1 MKYKDVVLEVSK
13 HQYVKIDK
21 NTKLQQQYKIQEIA
35 KAKKIKIDKEHANNT
50 NIFKGLNNIT
60 KELFNEF
67 KKENLDAA
75 NTNSFK
81 DCIKI
86 ALIIYEKILKLD
98 PTLKEA
104 IYRKRAVEK
113 TKYKLERIEHTRL
126 KNHSEV
132 EEFRYNLEENNQ
144 ELNEVNTKINNTID
158 ILTHSL
164 FDTYHTILNKD
175 KVETSKLLQLSIL
188 SSILNN
194 QENIIDINKIEL
206 SKFINKD
213 IIENMI
219 EDRKQ
224 LTNEEISNNEE
235 NFNIILNNIQVE
247 NNNIITTINNLAL
260 VNNIL
265 NNNIIQELGRLDVD
279 KINSLYQDIDTI
291 VNDNEFDN
299 TGKISSNPNFFDI
312 ETNDEYIN
320 FNMKKETFIE
330 LKEYIGLLNDLKI
343 SKDLA
348 DSNSYEL
355 LNSYILNTKLFTN
368 RTTVLQSL
376 KIYNII
382 KEWDIDIRDYGL
394 IVDTIKK
401 IGQDKIIY
409 LKLLFDTNI
418 ENLATIN
425 NSNIIKDKTQYD
437 INKYLNIIR
446 LKTTSDNIIAV
457 LNKMEFKITSID
469 NATKN
474 ILSKIKQDNI
484 QIDVQGLNQENILY
498 TLEYINRDK
507 LNTGSNGIKEQTPN
521 IEGENKELYQHYLEE
536 LYTLYKK
543 SKNSFKLE
551 SFMND
556 IENNIKG
563 D

>member
-164 FDTYHTILNKD
+164 FDTYHTLLNKD

-312 ETNDEYIN
+312 ETSDEYIN

-382 KEWDIDIRDYGL
+382 KEWDVDIRDYGL

-401 IGQDKIIY
+401 IGLDKIIY
-409 LKLLFDTNI
+409 LKLLFDRNI
-418 ENLATIN
+418 ESLATIN
-425 NSNIIKDKTQYD
+425 NSNIIKDKTPYN
-437 INKYLNIIR
+437 INKYLNMIR
-446 LKTTSDNIIAV
+446 LKTTSNNIIAV
-457 LNKMEFKITSID
+457 LNKMESKITFID

-484 QIDVQGLNQENILY
+484 PIDIQGLNQENILY

-536 LYTLYKK
+536 LYALYKK

>member
-104 IYRKRAVEK
+104 IYRKRVVEK

-312 ETNDEYIN
+312 ETSDEYIN
-320 FNMKKETFIE
+320 FNMKKETFME
-330 LKEYIGLLNDLKI
+330 LKEYMGLLKDLKI
-343 SKDLA
+343 SKDLV
-348 DSNSYEL
+348 DSNSYES

-368 RTTVLQSL
+368 HTTILNSL
-376 KIYNII
+376 KIYNIV
-382 KEWDIDIRDYGL
+382 KEWDVDIRDYGL
-394 IVDTIKK
+394 VVDTIKK

-418 ENLATIN
+418 ETLATIN
-425 NSNIIKDKTQYD
+425 NSNIIKDKTQYS
-437 INKYLNIIR
+437 INKHLSMIR
-446 LKTTSDNIIAV
+446 LKTTSNNIIAV
-457 LNKMEFKITSID
+457 LNKMESKITSID

-484 QIDVQGLNQENILY
+484 PIDVQGLNQENILY
-498 TLEYINRDK
+498 TLEYMNRDK

-521 IEGENKELYQHYLEE
+521 IKGENKELYQHYLEE

>member
-104 IYRKRAVEK
+104 IYRKRTVEK

-175 KVETSKLLQLSIL
+175 KVENSKLLQLSIL

-194 QENIIDINKIEL
+194 QENVIDINKIEL

-368 RTTVLQSL
+368 HTTILNSL
-376 KIYNII
+376 KIYNIV
-382 KEWDIDIRDYGL
+382 KEWDVDIRDYGL
-394 IVDTIKK
+394 VVDTIKK
-401 IGQDKIIY
+401 ITPDKIIY

-418 ENLATIN
+418 ETLATIN
-425 NSNIIKDKTQYD
+425 NSNIIKDKTQYY

-446 LKTTSDNIIAV
+446 LKTTSNNIIAV
-457 LNKMEFKITSID
+457 LNKMESKITSID

-484 QIDVQGLNQENILY
+484 PIDVQGLNQENILY

-551 SFMND
+551 SFMNG

>member
-144 ELNEVNTKINNTID
+144 ELNEVNTKINNTMD

-194 QENIIDINKIEL
+194 QENVIDINKIEL

-213 IIENMI
+213 LIENII

-312 ETNDEYIN
+312 ETSDEYIN

-382 KEWDIDIRDYGL
+382 KEWDVDIRDYGL

-418 ENLATIN
+418 ETLATIN
-425 NSNIIKDKTQYD
+425 NSNIIKDKTQYS
-437 INKYLNIIR
+437 INKHLSMIR
-446 LKTTSDNIIAV
+446 LKTTSNNIIPI
-457 LNKMEFKITSID
+457 LNKIESKITSIT

-484 QIDVQGLNQENILY
+484 PIDVQGLNQENILY

>member
-1 MKYKDVVLEVSK
+1 MNYKDVVLEVSK

-144 ELNEVNTKINNTID
+144 ELNEVNTKINNIID

-265 NNNIIQELGRLDVD
+265 NNNIIQGLGRLDVD

-312 ETNDEYIN
+312 ETSDEYIN

-330 LKEYIGLLNDLKI
+330 LKEYIGLLNDLKT

-368 RTTVLQSL
+368 HTTVLHSL

-409 LKLLFDTNI
+409 LKLLFDKNI

-425 NSNIIKDKTQYD
+425 NSNIIKDKTQYN
-437 INKYLNIIR
+437 INKYLNMIR
-446 LKTTSDNIIAV
+446 LKTTSNNIIPI
-457 LNKMEFKITSID
+457 LNKIESKIISID

-484 QIDVQGLNQENILY
+484 PIDIQGLNHENLLY
-498 TLEYINRDK
+498 VLEYINRDK
-507 LNTGSNGIKEQTPN
+507 LHIGSNGIKEKSPK

-543 SKNSFKLE
+543 SRNSFKLE
-551 SFMND
+551 LFMND
-556 IENNIKG
+556 TENNIKG